1 MMDSSDEENDEE
13 NTGNSPRKPTST
25 MRKPATT
32 THPPPPKRLKQTD
45 VRAVF
50 TIKVEQVLL
59 ANPAVSAP
67 AVEPPLDQAT
77 AAGRYVFVPREL
89 WPDVGGPDIG
99 GWIGKIMKVNK
110 STKLTHVKFHDGN
123 QYFHFETVAKW
134 KPLS

>member
-1 MMDSSDEENDEE
+1 MDSSDEENDQE
-13 NTGNSPRKPTST
+13 NTGNSPRKPTAT

-32 THPPPPKRLKQTD
+32 THPPPKRLKQTD

-59 ANPAVSAP
+59 TNPAVSAP

-77 AAGRYVFVPREL
+77 AAGRYIFVPREL
-89 WPDVGGPDIG
+89 WPDVGGPDVG

-110 STKLTHVKFHDGN
+110 STKLTQVKFHNGN